1 MNEPELRAWCAQLQQ
16 LRVLVEALVEAH
28 LKESAPPG
36 LSLKQRR
43 HWAAN
48 VIGRCRK
55 DVITQ
60 KPVNLLDDRHVR
72 EHEEEMLRLGCSQ
85 RCVILRQSRGQRQ
98 IVEHLLDFPFED
110 GRQIADIFC
119 ELFGEHPSSIV
130 WLNGVRGN
138 GQLAV
143 PCQRDPMNLR

>member
-1 MNEPELRAWCAQLQQ
+1 MNEPELRVWCAQLQH
-16 LRVLVEALVEAH
+16 LRVLVEELEETH
-28 LKESAPPG
+28 LKESAPPR

-48 VIGRCRK
+48 VIRRCRK

-60 KPVNLLDDRHVR
+60 RPVNLLDDRHVR
-72 EHEEEMLRLGCSQ
+72 EHKEEMLRLGCSQ
-85 RCVILRQSRGQRQ
+85 RGVILRQPREQKQ
-98 IVEHLLDFPFED
+98 VVEHLLDFPFED

-143 PCQRDPMNLR
+143 PCQRGPMNLR